1 MGKGAAK
8 KCREDTRAR
17 KQQTASAA
25 SALLLASAES
35 DKSSSQPKKRGR
47 PRKYPPEALPPRTQL
62 PRRTSHST
70 KIPPS
75 TSSNVSSDVSE
86 PEDKLPIETIA
97 SNIQQPSAGGTD
109 FEISSADGDNFFEES
124 DSSLDAKDIVDL
136 DDDDDDSDESILV
149 IAKKSG
155 HPGKAVKKPSNARR
169 KVMKTMT
176 MDGM

>member
-8 KCREDTRAR
+8 KRREDTRAR

-25 SALLLASAES
+25 SALLPASAES
-35 DKSSSQPKKRGR
+35 DKSSSQLKKRGR
-47 PRKYPPEALPPRTQL
+47 PRKYPEALPPCTQL

-136 DDDDDDSDESILV
+136 DDDDNDSDESILV
-149 IAKKSG
+149 VAKKSG
-155 HPGKAVKKPSNARR
+155 RPGKAVKKPLNARR
-169 KVMKTMT
+169 KVTKTT
-176 MDGM
+176 TTDGM